1 MNIQFSD
8 LLSLLGALGL
18 FLYGMKVMSDALIE
32 LAGQK
37 MRGFM
42 ARLTSNRVSGIATGV
57 VITGLIQSSSATT
70 LMVVTFTNAGFAAL
84 DRGH

>member
-57 VITGLIQSSSATT
+57 VITGLIHLISHH
-70 LMVVTFTNAGFAAL
+70 LNGGHLHERWFAAL